1 MTDSAPAATAS
12 APEEEELFPPEN
24 FAMVEAGIYR
34 SSFPRSKNIPFL
46 RRLRLRSVVALVP
59 EEVSETMTKF
69 YNSQGIHLIKH
80 GTDGNKWPFK
90 EIDEQELSSA
100 LRDVLDPANQPTLIH
115 CNKGKH
121 RTGSLVGVVR
131 KVRGWSLS
139 SIFAEY
145 LTFALPKARLE
156 DQRFIE
162 NFDDNRF
169 ALGLRARDIV
179 KDNLRA
185 RDIVKDN
192 ADKAA
197 AVSAASSGGEDA

>member
-1 MTDSAPAATAS
+1 MTDVAPAASAS
-12 APEEEELFPPEN
+12 TPEEEELFPPEN

-46 RRLRLRSVVALVP
+46 RRLRLRSVIALVP

-69 YNSQGIHLIKH
+69 YNSQGIRLIKH

-100 LRDVLDPANQPTLIH
+100 LRDVLDPANQPALIH

-162 NFDDNRF
+162 SFDDNKFILDLRI
-169 ALGLRARDIV
+169 RAR
-179 KDNLRA
+179 A
-185 RDIVKDN
+185 RSQQSQEDDK

-197 AVSAASSGGEDA
+197 TVSAAASGGEEA